1 MSEPAMPLKDWHYS
15 VDMEGIAWCVF
26 DREGETT
33 NSLGRRPFEE
43 LNEIINRLEAGQAS
57 GAIRGAAF
65 LSAKD
70 TGFIAGADVRE
81 FEKFT
86 TEAEVKEAVEQ
97 GLYVF
102 NRIEKLKIPTVAA
115 IHGFCLGGGLE
126 LVLAMSWRIAVRDEA
141 TRFGFP
147 EVKLGIFPGLNG
159 TVRSIKYAGP
169 VAALNLMLK
178 GNMIRAS
185 AAKAIGL
192 VNELVPSRQNLR
204 WAARKAILRK
214 RHAEPAG
221 TVQTLMRQWPA
232 RGYIAQKAR
241 AATAEKARIEHY
253 PAPFK
258 LIEIFEQH
266 GGDLDALAKAETTA
280 FVPLMMSD
288 TSKNLRRVFRL
299 SEAMKAQAP
308 KSGFKPLR
316 VHVIGAG
323 TMGADI
329 AAACVLAGLEAS
341 IQDLNAD
348 QIATALAR
356 GKKLFDRRLKGKA
369 QRDAAI
375 ARLIGDEKGEHIA
388 RADVV
393 IEAIVEK
400 LEVKQGLFKDLEKK
414 LKPGA
419 VMATNTSSIM
429 IEKIAEPLADPG
441 RLIGLHFFNPVPAV
455 PLVEVVRGSGSREE
469 EVKKG
474 CAFVTAINK
483 FPLVVKSA
491 PGFLVNRVLMPY
503 MMESMA
509 RLEQGTRKETIDAAA
524 VAFGMPVGP
533 IELADQVGLDICKH
547 VAEIIKGPGAVPAD
561 SRLARLVAEKK
572 LGKKTGEGFY
582 VWKDGEAVK
591 EPANADGEE
600 LKRLGAELVEP
611 LVRECERALEDRVV
625 ESADM
630 VDAGVIFGSG
640 FAPFRGGPLNYAR
653 SRAPAPAQTAAE

>member
-1 MSEPAMPLKDWHYS
+1 MGEQPMPLRDWHYC

-26 DREGETT
+26 DREGEST
-33 NSLGRRPFEE
+33 NALGRRPFEE
-43 LNEIINRLEAGQAS
+43 LNEIVNRLEAGASS
-57 GAIRGAAF
+57 GAIKGAAF

-70 TGFIAGADVRE
+70 SGFIAGADVRE

-86 TEAEVKEAVEQ
+86 TEAEVREAVEQ

-102 NRIEKLKIPTVAA
+102 NRIEKLKIPTVAGV
-115 IHGFCLGGGLE
+115 HGFCLGGGLE
-126 LVLAMSWRIAVRDEA
+126 LVLAMSWRIAVRDES

-147 EVKLGIFPGLNG
+147 EVKLGLFPGLNG

-178 GNMIRAS
+178 GNMVRAS

-192 VNELVPSRQNLR
+192 VNELVASRQNLK

-214 RHAEPAG
+214 RQAEPAG
-221 TVQTLMRQWPA
+221 AMQTLMRQWPA

-241 AATAEKARIEHY
+241 AATAEKAREEHY
-253 PAPFK
+253 PAPFR
-258 LIEIFEQH
+258 LIDLFEKH
-266 GGDLDALAKAETTA
+266 GGDLEAMAKAETAA
-280 FVPLMMSD
+280 FVPLMVSD
-288 TSKNLRRVFRL
+288 TSQNLRRVFRL
-299 SEAMKAQAP
+299 SEAMKAQVP

-341 IQDLNAD
+341 IQDLDAE
-348 QIATALAR
+348 QITAALAR
-356 GKKLFDRRLKGKA
+356 GRKLFDRRLKGRA

-375 ARLIGDEKGEHIA
+375 ARLIGDCNGEHIA

-400 LEVKQGLFKDLEKK
+400 LEVKQGLFKDLETR

-429 IEKIAEPLADPG
+429 IERIAEPLADPG

-455 PLVEVVRGSGSREE
+455 PLVEVVRGAQSREE

-483 FPLVVKSA
+483 FPLIVKSC
-491 PGFLVNRVLMPY
+491 PGFLVNRVLVPY

-509 RLEQGTRKETIDAAA
+509 RLEKGTRKETIDAAA

-547 VAEIIKGPGAVPAD
+547 VAEIIKGRDAVPPD
-561 SRLARLVAEKK
+561 SQLARLVAEKK
-572 LGKKTGEGFY
+572 LGKKTGAGFY
-582 VWKDGEAVK
+582 EWKEGEAVRQ
-591 EPANADGEE
+591 PTTADSEE
-600 LKRLGAELVEP
+600 LKRLGAELIEP
-611 LVRECERALEDRVV
+611 LVKECERALEDHVV

-653 SRAPAPAQTAAE
+653 SRAVEPARTAAE